1 MELGFEVS
9 IFFSMHCFSTA
20 EKPALSAVLAHLSQ
34 EFRRLRYRPDYACHA
49 FPRQSHTGGRTR
61 TRRLRHREPRRQ
73 HPENSPKC
81 SICDDSQRFTAR
93 SFGPLH
99 HFKRRFNSAIL
110 RSSRRSRAAGRYQ
123 RIRVGGCAKQSR
135 RQLSETCG
143 VSCFTFDTPAQKTLP
158 SASKPPPRQENA
170 LSIHPSV
177 QSRAFALFHR
187 GRSKRQA
194 CADAC
199 FRALLSWC
207 LSITTFGYSQF
218 RKRRLGQL

>member
-143 VSCFTFDTPAQKTLP
+143 GPSLLVPFYHDLRLLPVQEKTAWSTL
-158 SASKPPPRQENA
+158 ASRNPPPRPLHN
-170 LSIHPSV
+170 
-177 QSRAFALFHR
+177 RR
-187 GRSKRQA
+187 
-194 CADAC
+194 
-199 FRALLSWC
+199 
-207 LSITTFGYSQF
+207 
-218 RKRRLGQL
+218 RRLRYPQ